1 MIQLEKLRD
10 LKRASRGVISV
21 DEMVAKLFEN
31 LPELKCFK
39 FCKSQE
45 YDDNNYFDNI
55 RTTEINGHSLGY
67 DGYDEDDEEGYSD
80 LPKIQEIHL
89 VENVVDFLAEKYDC
103 TINEIEVVREDY
115 EGFQKSADSPD
126 MTYLASYLS
135 GSTLAKS
142 FFIKND
148 PKWAVYYALD
158 HGRFDEN
165 SEFEI
170 FARKDQMYMA
180 LEYARHVVRGRLPH
194 PVENFFIL
202 DCDEYDRVF
211 LEQYLEFVK
220 NVGEN
225 EDSLAVLS
233 EVHKV

>member
-10 LKRASRGVISV
+10 LKRASQGVISA
-21 DEMVAKLFEN
+21 DETVAKLFEN
-31 LPELKCFK
+31 LPELKHFK
-39 FCKSQE
+39 FCKFQE

-67 DGYDEDDEEGYSD
+67 YGYDEEGEEGHSD

-89 VENVVDFLAEKYDC
+89 VETVVDMIAENYDR
-103 TINEIEVVREDY
+103 TDETEIVREDY

-158 HGRFDEN
+158 HGRFDERA
-165 SEFEI
+165 EFKI
-170 FARKDQMYMA
+170 FARKEEMHMA
-180 LEYARHVVRGRLPH
+180 FEYAKHVIKGRLPSS
-194 PVENFFIL
+194 VENFFIL